1 MGGSQERYD
10 SVGVMENRRRRAR
23 EQPTPRG
30 KEKDTA
36 DGEAG
41 GGREETLSLLCVSSA
56 DRIVRTE
63 SSSWDRFNV

>member
-30 KEKDTA
+30 KEKDTV
-36 DGEAG
+36 EG
-41 GGREETLSLLCVSSA
+41 GRGREETLSLLCVSSV

-63 SSSWDRFNV
+63 SSSWDGFNV

>member
-36 DGEAG
+36 EGGRAG
-41 GGREETLSLLCVSSA
+41 GRAGERRRYLYSA
-56 DRIVRTE
+56 FHLWIA
-63 SSSWDRFNV
+63 S

>member
-36 DGEAG
+36 EGRGGRA
-41 GGREETLSLLCVSSA
+41 GGRERGDAIFTL
-56 DRIVRTE
+56 
-63 SSSWDRFNV
+63 RFICGSHREN